1 MSWIEVEA
9 TFANAPDDL
18 SPAIEAYRAHGIENT
33 LQQGDEMLVGC
44 LVDVAGSEAVIA
56 ELKTALE
63 AMGAT
68 VETRSLPET
77 NWEEAWKQFFHPR
90 RVGERWIVRPTW
102 EEYEAGPADRVIVLD
117 PGQAF
122 GTGDHPT
129 TRMCLVL
136 MEPLDLTGRPV
147 ADVGCGS
154 GILAVGACL
163 MGADP
168 VEAVDIDP
176 IAVEVAKENAARNGV
191 EFLALAGDGLSALP
205 ASLEG
210 VPQDETPLPSGGE
223 GLGVRGVSNSTLS
236 ETATSPSPL
245 PLSPRGERGAEGG
258 KLYDLILSNI
268 ISATLVRIAA
278 DIAAAVAPGG
288 AWIVSGIIESNWP
301 DVREVATKVG
311 FVLVDERHEDGWVA
325 ARFARGTVE

>member
-9 TFANAPDDL
+9 WFHEPPADL
-18 SPAIEAYRAHGIENT
+18 SPVIETYRAHGIENT
-33 LQQGDEMLVGC
+33 LQSSDEMLVGC
-44 LVDVAGSEAVIA
+44 IVDVTGTDEVVAK
-56 ELKTALE
+56 LKAALE
-63 AMGAT
+63 AQGAR
-68 VETRSLPET
+68 VETRDLPET

-90 RVGERWIVRPTW
+90 RVGEHWVVRPTW
-102 EEYEAGPADRVIVLD
+102 EEAETRPGDRVIVLD

-129 TRMCLVL
+129 TRMCLEL
-136 MEPLDLTGRPV
+136 MEPLDLAGRPV

-191 EFLALAGDGLSALP
+191 SFLALAGDGLSVFDG
-205 ASLEG
+205 SLAD
-210 VPQDETPLPSGGE
+210 VPQDETLLQGG
-223 GLGVRGVSNSTLS
+223 GRK
-236 ETATSPSPL
+236 
-245 PLSPRGERGAEGG
+245 AEGG
-258 KLYDLILSNI
+258 GTPLALSPKPYDLILSNI

-278 DIAAAVAPGG
+278 DVSSAVAPGG
-288 AWIVSGIIESNWP
+288 AWVVSGIIEANWP
-301 DVREVATKVG
+301 EVRETAGKVG
-311 FVLVDERHEDGWVA
+311 FNLRDERHEDGWVA
-325 ARFARGTVE
+325 ARFTRGTVE

>member
-9 TFANAPDDL
+9 TFPKAPEDL
-18 SPAIEAYRAHGIENT
+18 SPAIELYRAHGIENT
-33 LQQGDEMLVGC
+33 LQSSDERLVGC
-44 LVDVAGSEAVIA
+44 LVDVAGSETVVA
-56 ELKTALE
+56 ELRKALE
-63 AMGAT
+63 EMGASVT
-68 VETRSLPET
+68 TQALPET

-90 RVGERWIVRPTW
+90 RVGEHWVVRPTW
-102 EEYEAGPADRVIVLD
+102 EEAETRHGDRVIVLD

-129 TRMCLVL
+129 TRMCLEL

-176 IAVEVAKENAARNGV
+176 IAVEVAKENAVRNGV
-191 EFLALAGDGLSALP
+191 SFLALAGDGLRAFP
-205 ASLEG
+205 ASPKG
-210 VPQDETPLPSGGE
+210 APQDETPLTGRETVDAPS
-223 GLGVRGVSNSTLS
+223 TQ
-236 ETATSPSPL
+236 
-245 PLSPRGERGAEGG
+245 G
-258 KLYDLILSNI
+258 KLYDLVLSNI

-278 DIAAAVAPGG
+278 DISTAVAPGG
-288 AWIVSGIIESNWP
+288 AWVVSGIIEGNWP
-301 DVREVATKVG
+301 EVREIARKVG
-311 FVLVDERHEDGWVA
+311 FMLVDERHEDGWVA
-325 ARFARGTVE
+325 ARFSRGTVE

>member
-9 TFANAPDDL
+9 TFPSAPDDL
-18 SPAIEAYRAHGIENT
+18 SPAIEMYRTHGIENT
-33 LQQGDEMLVGC
+33 MQMGDERLVGC
-44 LVDVAGSEAVIA
+44 IVDVPGSDAVVA
-56 ELKTALE
+56 ALRSALE
-63 AMGAT
+63 SMGAS
-68 VETRSLPET
+68 VETRVLPET

-90 RVGERWIVRPTW
+90 RVGKHWVVRPTW
-102 EEYEAGPADRVIVLD
+102 EEYDAGPADRVIVLD

-129 TRMCLVL
+129 TRMCLEL
-136 MEPLDLTGRPV
+136 MEPLDLAGRPV

-154 GILAVGACL
+154 GILAVGACM

-191 EFLALAGDGLSALP
+191 SFLALAGDGLSAFRGEA
-205 ASLEG
+205 ASPEG
-210 VPQDETPLPSGGE
+210 VPQDETPLTGLQVDPAKPS
-223 GLGVRGVSNSTLS
+223 VRQ
-236 ETATSPSPL
+236 
-245 PLSPRGERGAEGG
+245 
-258 KLYDLILSNI
+258 YDLVLSNI

-278 DIAAAVAPGG
+278 DISLAVVPGG

-301 DVREVATKVG
+301 DVREVAGKVG
-311 FVLVDERHEDGWVA
+311 FILVDERHEDGWVA
-325 ARFARGTVE
+325 ARFTRGTIE

>member
-9 TFANAPDDL
+9 TFPSAPDDL

-33 LQQGDEMLVGC
+33 LQPSDERLVGC
-44 LVDVAGSEAVIA
+44 LVDVAGSDAVIA
-56 ELKTALE
+56 DLKRALE
-63 AMGAT
+63 SMGASVRT
-68 VETRSLPET
+68 SALPET

-90 RVGERWIVRPTW
+90 RVGERWVVRPTW
-102 EEYEAGPADRVIVLD
+102 EEYDAAPSDRVIVLD

-129 TRMCLVL
+129 TRMCLEL
-136 MEPLDLTGRPV
+136 MEPLDLGGRPV

-191 EFLALAGDGLSALP
+191 SFLALAGDGISALP
-205 ASLEG
+205 ASPEG
-210 VPQDETPLPSGGE
+210 VPQDETPLGELRTDAPQPSGKQYV
-223 GLGVRGVSNSTLS
+223 LV
-236 ETATSPSPL
+236 
-245 PLSPRGERGAEGG
+245 
-258 KLYDLILSNI
+258 LSNI

-288 AWIVSGIIESNWP
+288 AWIVSGIIEANWK
-301 DVREVATKVG
+301 DVRETAEKVG
-311 FVLVDERHEDGWVA
+311 FVLIDERHEDGWVA
-325 ARFARGTVE
+325 ARFARGTIE

>member
-9 TFANAPDDL
+9 TFPHALDDL
-18 SPAIEAYRAHGIENT
+18 SPAIELYRAHGIENT

-44 LVDVAGSEAVIA
+44 IVDVAGSEAVVA
-56 ELKTALE
+56 ELKKALE
-63 AMGAT
+63 EIGAQ
-68 VETRSLPET
+68 VETRALPET

-90 RVGERWIVRPTW
+90 RVGDHWVVRPTW
-102 EEYEAGPADRVIVLD
+102 EEFEAGPADRVIVLD

-129 TRMCLVL
+129 TRMCLEL
-136 MEPLDLTGRPV
+136 MEPLDLKGRPV

-154 GILAVGACL
+154 GILAVGACM

-191 EFLALAGDGLSALP
+191 TFLALAGDGLSAFRGEE

-210 VPQDETPLPSGGE
+210 VPQDETPLQGLSTDPARPS
-223 GLGVRGVSNSTLS
+223 
-236 ETATSPSPL
+236 
-245 PLSPRGERGAEGG
+245 G

-278 DIAAAVAPGG
+278 DIALAVAPGG

-301 DVREVATKVG
+301 DVREVAGKVG
-311 FVLVDERHEDGWVA
+311 FLLMDERHEDGWVA
-325 ARFARGTVE
+325 ARFSRSTVE

>member
-9 TFANAPDDL
+9 TFPSAQSDL
-18 SPAIEAYRAHGIENT
+18 SPAIECFRAHGIENT

-44 LVDVAGSEAVIA
+44 IVDVAGSDAVV
-56 ELKTALE
+56 ERLKGALE
-63 AMGAT
+63 TMGAA
-68 VETRSLPET
+68 VVTRSLPET

-90 RVGERWIVRPTW
+90 RVGQRWVVRPTW
-102 EEYEAGPADRVIVLD
+102 EEFDAKPSDRVIVLD

-129 TRMCLVL
+129 TRMCLEL
-136 MEPLDLTGRPV
+136 MEPLDLHGRPV

-154 GILAVGACL
+154 GILAVGACM

-191 EFLALAGDGLSALP
+191 SFLALAGDGLSAFP
-205 ASLEG
+205 ASPEG
-210 VPQDETPLPSGGE
+210 APQDETPLETLRTDPPRPSG
-223 GLGVRGVSNSTLS
+223 
-236 ETATSPSPL
+236 
-245 PLSPRGERGAEGG
+245 
-258 KLYDLILSNI
+258 KQYDLVLSNI

-278 DIAAAVAPGG
+278 DIAASVAPGG
-288 AWIVSGIIESNWP
+288 AWVVSGIIESNWP
-301 DVREVATKVG
+301 DVRETAEKVG
-311 FVLVDERHEDGWVA
+311 FTLVAELHEDGWVA
-325 ARFARGTVE
+325 ARFSRSTVE